1 MKLNF
6 YFKTYNEET
15 NVTNSLNNP
24 YVFAKMFHGNPYI
37 KEVSL
42 HKETIY
48 IEEEA
53 FKDCTSLEKINIP
66 PKVKYLTSKMFYGCT
81 SLREI
86 IVENP
91 IPLTFYP
98 EHFCGMADGELNT
111 DIELLYCVRI
121 KRLFTKKSRCFEGVD
136 KKKCIIRVPK
146 GSVELYKEA
155 KEWKEFE
162 NIIEI

>member
-1 MKLNF
+1 MIQHRR
-6 YFKTYNEET
+6 
-15 NVTNSLNNP
+15 NSKDSKVCNLLDNP
-24 YVFAKMFHGNPYI
+24 YVFAKMYRGNPCI

>member
-1 MKLNF
+1 MFLLFNQKYSKNT
-6 YFKTYNEET
+6 KM
-15 NVTNSLNNP
+15 VNSLDNP
-24 YVFAKMFHGNPYI
+24 YVFAKMYRGNPYI

-91 IPLTFYP
+91 IPLSYYP
-98 EHFCGMADGELNT
+98 KLMCCLSDAELH
-111 DIELLYCVRI
+111 DDDKLLYFCVRI
-121 KRLFTKKSRCFEGVD
+121 RNFFISKPDCFDGVD
-136 KKKCIIRVPK
+136 RKKCIIRVPK
-146 GSVELYKEA
+146 GSLNLYKEA
-155 KEWKEFE
+155 REWKEFE
-162 NIIEI
+162 NIVEY

>member
-1 MKLNF
+1 MIIIKRK
-6 YFKTYNEET
+6 YSKET
-15 NVTNSLNNP
+15 NTCNPLDNP
-24 YVFAKMFHGNPYI
+24 YVFAKMYRGNPCI

-66 PKVKYLTSKMFYGCT
+66 PKVKYLTSKMFYGCI

-111 DIELLYCVRI
+111 DIELLCCVRI

-162 NIIEI
+162 NIVEI